1 MFFRQLTFDKKRL
14 KILIMVNLTK
24 TKEFFN
30 KLAFVTM
37 LAGSVLSFNS
47 CGDKEQIHG
56 DNPVDPIVQPDKPNT
71 PSVTD
76 ERLHTIGNGNYQFRS
91 FMYGANKDEV
101 ASSLRDA
108 ESHINV
114 LLGNFS
120 DSFKNNYSDAFD
132 LVKENGAFKLDE
144 SAGIDFTINRIN
156 LSCKPFFAEIT
167 KNLNTTINQRRL
179 YLYYLTLTN
188 EAYRNGCENEFNN
201 SNQNFNQEY
210 DDNKAKIQAMW
221 NNWKTDFD
229 INYDGNGLTNDSATN
244 ITDNLDKLLLEA
256 STNMNNGTTQSD
268 LRNIINISFT
278 VDPLNVV
285 HDLTKEALHTN
296 CVKNPESL
304 LDTIYDNITLNK
316 EQNNQM
322 SL

>member
-1 MFFRQLTFDKKRL
+1 M
-14 KILIMVNLTK
+14 
-24 TKEFFN
+24 
-30 KLAFVTM
+30 
-37 LAGSVLSFNS
+37 
-47 CGDKEQIHG
+47 
-56 DNPVDPIVQPDKPNT
+56 
-71 PSVTD
+71 
-76 ERLHTIGNGNYQFRS
+76 
-91 FMYGANKDEV
+91 
-101 ASSLRDA
+101 
-108 ESHINV
+108 
-114 LLGNFS
+114 
-120 DSFKNNYSDAFD
+120 
-132 LVKENGAFKLDE
+132 
-144 SAGIDFTINRIN
+144 
-156 LSCKPFFAEIT
+156 
-167 KNLNTTINQRRL
+167 
-179 YLYYLTLTN
+179 YYLTLTN